1 MLESQMSD
9 TGEPYLSY
17 LLRLWVVKNQEG
29 SVWRCSVENVHT
41 GKRQGFASLEALCEF
56 LLCETGCMPESDM
69 QNDGCT
75 A

>member
-1 MLESQMSD
+1 MSD

-29 SVWRCSVENVHT
+29 SVWRCSVENVYT
-41 GKRQGFASLEALCEF
+41 GERQGFAGLESLCEF
-56 LLCETGCMPESDM
+56 LRREVRYLSESGVDD
-69 QNDGCT
+69 DGCT